1 MYELITIWII
11 LLRTSFV
18 SVNYAIN
25 VALIHFEI
33 FEFPRET

>member
-11 LLRTSFV
+11 LLRT
-18 SVNYAIN
+18 

-33 FEFPRET
+33 FENPRET